1 MRFPVRFVKD
11 AKSGKVTEDM
21 RFNLAS
27 VVDNGLGSKCVEY
40 VDYDASKDASR
51 ASVSFIKG
59 ATRNAERIELFLN
72 AVDSE
77 FKDDTFVCSTLFRQ
91 VTYSLSTQ
99 FGVARQEIG
108 EYSNFWTFRRPD
120 QASGGVI
127 KANLLTAA
135 YRNMSPP
142 QPPSCV
148 WHISESTR
156 RRRL

>member
-11 AKSGKVTEDM
+11 TRSGRVIEDM

-27 VVDNGLGSKCVEY
+27 VVDNSLGSKCVDSVE
-40 VDYDASKDASR
+40 YDASKDASR
-51 ASVSFIKG
+51 VSVSFVKG

-72 AVDSE
+72 AVESE
-77 FKDDTFVCSTLFRQ
+77 AKGETFVCSTLFRQ
-91 VTYSLSTQ
+91 VTYGLSTQ

-108 EYSNFWTFRRPD
+108 EFSNFWTFRRPD

-135 YRNMSPP
+135 YCNATI
-142 QPPSCV
+142 PPSLPPSNV
-148 WHISESTR
+148 PF
-156 RRRL
+156 L